1 MKELM
6 EQFDGTAFPDLIR
19 NMPEVDVPF
28 DGVRGWLM
36 GDGKRQTVF
45 FDIEAGSEVPPHSH
59 CAQWGIVV
67 EGEMT
72 FTIGDDTRTYKAG
85 EWYYIPEGV
94 THAAKV
100 NTRMSVVDVFDAPD
114 RYKTK

>member
-19 NMPEVDVPF
+19 NMPEVDVPIE
-28 DGVRGWLM
+28 GARGWLM
-36 GDGKRQTVF
+36 SDGERQAVF
-45 FDIEAGSEVPPHSH
+45 FDIEAGTEVPLHSH
-59 CAQWGIVV
+59 CAQWGIVI

-72 FTIGDDTRTYKAG
+72 FTIGDKTRTYKAG
-85 EWYYIPEGV
+85 EWYYIPKDV
-94 THAAKV
+94 MHAAKV
-100 NTRMSVVDVFDAPD
+100 DQRMCVLDVFDAPD

>member
-28 DGVRGWLM
+28 DGVRCWLM
-36 GDGKRQTVF
+36 GDGERQTVF
-45 FDIEAGSEVPPHSH
+45 FDNEAGAEVPPHSH

-67 EGEMT
+67 TGEMT
-72 FTIGDDTRTYKAG
+72 FTIGDKTRAYKAG

-94 THAAKV
+94 IHAAKV
-100 NTRMSVVDVFDAPD
+100 NSRMSVVDVFDAPD

>member
-19 NMPEVDVPF
+19 NMPEVDVTF

-36 GDGKRQTVF
+36 GDGKRQVVF
-45 FDIEAGSEVPPHSH
+45 FDIEAGAEVPPHSH

-72 FTIGDDTRTYKAG
+72 LTIGDTTRTYKAG

-94 THAAKV
+94 MHAAKV
-100 NTRMSVVDVFDAPD
+100 NQRMSVLDVFDAPD